1 MGLPERRQLSSV
13 EASVLEEIDLFG
25 GHQPLLLESTQEQ
38 KKPSRLSIIVQ
49 GFNDGEQSSIIFSL
63 YWLTQKYQM

>member
-1 MGLPERRQLSSV
+1 MGLPENRQLSSV

-25 GHQPLLLESTQEQ
+25 GRQPLLLESTQEQ
-38 KKPSRLSIIVQ
+38 NKPSRLSIIVQ